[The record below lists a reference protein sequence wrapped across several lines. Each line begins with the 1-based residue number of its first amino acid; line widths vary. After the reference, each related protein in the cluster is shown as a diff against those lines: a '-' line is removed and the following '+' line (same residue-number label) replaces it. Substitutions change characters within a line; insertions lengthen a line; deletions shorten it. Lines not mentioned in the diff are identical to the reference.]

1 MPYEYK
7 KSNDHM
13 WMCLD
18 EPKLDFPDSLCCD
31 ECDEKCK
38 LSLDLQIEDKKYK
51 PRSGTQYF
59 VIKPI
64 MRVGDKKLPKVALL
78 PSVKQYP
85 NEIVVR
91 FFCGNAKWY
100 YQQALL
106 LCRKTCRYSR
116 LR

>member
-7 KSNDHM
+7 KSKDNV
-13 WMCLD
+13 WD
-18 EPKLDFPDSLCCD
+18 EDESELKLPRGLCCD
-31 ECDEKCK
+31 GCDEKCK

-91 FFCGNAKWY
+91 FACSNAKWY
-100 YQQALL
+100 YLKALL
-106 LCRKTCRYSR
+106 WCRKTCRHSK

>member
-1 MPYEYK
+1 MSYEYK
-7 KSNDHM
+7 KNQNGVWDRKSR
-13 WMCLD
+13 
-18 EPKLDFPDSLCCD
+18 KLSAGLCCD
-31 ECDEKCK
+31 GCDEKCK

-91 FFCGNAKWY
+91 FACSNAKWY
-100 YQQALL
+100 YLEALL
-106 LCRKTCRYSR
+106 WCRKTCKHSK